1 MLYAVTYHDNEVGN
15 KAQAELS
22 AFMGKKRTQFD
33 LKLAKFFYD
42 LYQKDVDGINCGLQ
56 ELCESMGNVIG
67 LMNIFMEWIKTF
79 GL

>member
-1 MLYAVTYHDNEVGN
+1 MVYAITYHDNEVGN

-56 ELCESMGNVIG
+56 ELCDLMGKKLKKKFLITYK
-67 LMNIFMEWIKTF
+67 ETKSY
-79 GL
+79 